1 MASDAMGTPPSHSG
15 PAAGAFAPG
24 LDDDIDPMS
33 SALGYEAA
41 DPLLL
46 AQLWGEPVTAS
57 APGGDLR

>member
-1 MASDAMGTPPSHSG
+1 MASDAMGTPPSFS
-15 PAAGAFAPG
+15 AGATGGHAPG
-24 LDDDIDPMS
+24 LDDDTDPMA

-57 APGGDLR
+57 TAGADLR